1 MLNLED
7 MLIWLLGEIKIN
19 LIKRTDHI
27 LYITVIKFIKIYK
40 IIYIF
45 LKNIL
50 KITKI
55 YIDKFIF
62 YYFIFKS
69 GFFSKNKIIKENY
82 IFFINNNLVK
92 YYLFHIKL
100 IK

>member
-19 LIKRTDHI
+19 LIYRIDHI

-55 YIDKFIF
+55 Y
-62 YYFIFKS
+62 
-69 GFFSKNKIIKENY
+69 NK
-82 IFFINNNLVK
+82 L
-92 YYLFHIKL
+92 KL
-100 IK
+100 KK

>member
-55 YIDKFIF
+55 Y
-62 YYFIFKS
+62 
-69 GFFSKNKIIKENY
+69 N
-82 IFFINNNLVK
+82 
-92 YYLFHIKL
+92 KL
-100 IK
+100 IFLK